1 LWGVDL
7 TQRLVAIC
15 KRNYNSN
22 VYPSDQLRWPSRKCL
37 TRIAMSRRMI
47 FPLLAALVSVTAVTL
62 LAPTPAGA
70 SDSNEVIGKMVGT
83 WPDWL
88 ARVEQCPADAMPEN
102 AGASAFSIEGCTAAV
117 EQCLDR
123 CRAGN
128 AGDCYSAALVVQ
140 RTIKTGPLSDALF
153 LRACKLGVASGCTN
167 LAASM
172 EDSGDYA
179 CPNRTYE
186 LACGRDDPWACTMMG
201 FHLIRG
207 IGVEKNN
214 DRARRFL
221 ARSCRFGD
229 TDEACAKAKAFLKEI
244 GG

>member
-1 LWGVDL
+1 
-7 TQRLVAIC
+7 
-15 KRNYNSN
+15 
-22 VYPSDQLRWPSRKCL
+22 
-37 TRIAMSRRMI
+37 M
-47 FPLLAALVSVTAVTL
+47 
-62 LAPTPAGA
+62 PA
-70 SDSNEVIGKMVGT
+70 
-83 WPDWL
+83 
-88 ARVEQCPADAMPEN
+88 N
-102 AGASAFSIEGCTAAV
+102 AGAPAFSIEGCTAAV

-128 AGDCYSAALVVQ
+128 ASDCYSAALVVQ

>member
-1 LWGVDL
+1 
-7 TQRLVAIC
+7 
-15 KRNYNSN
+15 
-22 VYPSDQLRWPSRKCL
+22 
-37 TRIAMSRRMI
+37 MSRRMI

-62 LAPTPAGA
+62 LAPPPVGA

-88 ARVEQCPADAMPEN
+88 PRVEQCPADAMPEN

>member
-1 LWGVDL
+1 
-7 TQRLVAIC
+7 
-15 KRNYNSN
+15 
-22 VYPSDQLRWPSRKCL
+22 
-37 TRIAMSRRMI
+37 MSRRMI
-47 FPLLAALVSVTAVTL
+47 FPLLAAIVSITAVSL
-62 LAPTPAGA
+62 FAQMPAGA
-70 SDSNEVIGKMVGT
+70 SDSNEVIGKMVGA

-88 ARVEQCPADAMPEN
+88 PRAEQCPADAMPAK
-102 AGASAFSIEGCTAAV
+102 AGAPTFSIEGCTAAV

-140 RTIKTGPLSDALF
+140 QTIKTGPLSNALF
-153 LRACKLGVASGCTN
+153 LRACKLGAASGCTN
-167 LAASM
+167 VAASM

-221 ARSCRFGD
+221 TKSCRFGD
-229 TDEACAKAKAFLKEI
+229 TDEACRNAKAFLKEI
-244 GG
+244 GD

>member
-1 LWGVDL
+1 M
-7 TQRLVAIC
+7 
-15 KRNYNSN
+15 
-22 VYPSDQLRWPSRKCL
+22 PHRKI
-37 TRIAMSRRMI
+37 R
-47 FPLLAALVSVTAVTL
+47 PLLAALVIISAAGL
-62 LAPTPAGA
+62 SAPTPLDAA
-70 SDSNEVIGKMVGT
+70 DNNDAIGKMEGT

-88 ARVEQCPADAMPEN
+88 PRAEQCPADSMPAN
-102 AGASAFSIEGCTAAV
+102 AGAPAFSIEGCSAAA

-128 AGDCYSAALVVQ
+128 ASDCYAAALVVQ
-140 RTIKTGPLSDALF
+140 RMIKTGPLSDALF

-167 LAASM
+167 VAASM

-201 FHLIRG
+201 FHLIKG

-214 DRARRFL
+214 ARARRFL
-221 ARSCRFGD
+221 AKSCRFGD
-229 TDEACAKAKAFLKEI
+229 TDEACANAKAFLKEI
-244 GG
+244 GD

>member
-1 LWGVDL
+1 M
-7 TQRLVAIC
+7 
-15 KRNYNSN
+15 S
-22 VYPSDQLRWPSRKCL
+22 SRK
-37 TRIAMSRRMI
+37 MS
-47 FPLLAALVSVTAVTL
+47 PLLSALVVIFVAGLFV
-62 LAPTPAGA
+62 PTPVSAA
-70 SDSNEVIGKMVGT
+70 DNDDVIGKMEAT

-88 ARVEQCPADAMPEN
+88 PRAGQCPADAMPED
-102 AGASAFSIEGCTAAV
+102 AGAPAFSIEGCAAAM

-123 CRAGN
+123 CRTGHV
-128 AGDCYSAALVVQ
+128 GDCYSAALVVE
-140 RTIKTGPLSDALF
+140 RTIKPGPLSDALF

-167 LAASM
+167 LAANM

-179 CPNRTYE
+179 CPIRTYE

-207 IGVEKNN
+207 LGVEKDN

-229 TDEACAKAKAFLKEI
+229 TDEACAAAKNVLKEI
-244 GG
+244 GD